1 MNAAAA
7 RPATI
12 ALLAALLAAATGC
25 SSGKAPAPVA
35 TVPAT
40 STVVPTPTPVATPTA
55 PARGPVTTPGTGSA
69 ARAAIL
75 KKAKS
80 ELGLTGTVTVNQL
93 FVQDGA
99 AVGDL
104 WPPSGPRIFFA
115 LQGGPNAWRLAWS
128 APFGAS
134 RATASALAAAGPE
147 MFADLAKA
155 LDFKKKVTKPV
166 ITPAAPTLASFETF
180 AMKSAKT
187 FAGSTYTGTFT
198 VQAKIA
204 KSSNSS
210 WWGNAIAE
218 PAESGLEPI
227 GVWAHY
233 SSGKWTGE
241 IADFSTDGADAA
253 YFPADVLAK
262 LAL

>member
-1 MNAAAA
+1 MNAATA
-7 RPATI
+7 RPVTV

-25 SSGKAPAPVA
+25 SSGNTPAPVPTA
-35 TVPAT
+35 LTT
-40 STVVPTPTPVATPTA
+40 STVVPTSTPVATPTA
-55 PARGPVTTPGTGSA
+55 PARGPVTKPASGGS

-75 KKAKS
+75 KAAKS
-80 ELGLTGTVTVNQL
+80 ELGLSGTVTVNQL
-93 FVQDGA
+93 FAQDGA

-104 WPPSGPRIFFA
+104 WPASGPRILFA

-128 APFGAS
+128 APFGSS
-134 RATASALAAAGPE
+134 RATADGLTAAGPGI
-147 MFADLAKA
+147 FADLAKA
-155 LDFKKKVTKPV
+155 LDFKKKVSKPV
-166 ITPAAPTLASFETF
+166 VTTASPTLASFEAF
-180 AMKSAKT
+180 ALKSAKT

-204 KSSNSS
+204 KSSNGS
-210 WWGNAIAE
+210 WWGNAVAE

-227 GVWAHY
+227 GIWAHY
-233 SSGKWTGE
+233 SAGKWIGE
-241 IADFSTDGADAA
+241 IADFSTEGADAA